1 MSNLRPGAMPPRP
14 GTADAKIIFLAGAV
28 AHWWDDNWDTP
39 QHYEYMKWR
48 EDVRTALIAGGY
60 LTYAHYEAFKGTWNP
75 RAQAVNSA
83 ALGQADLML
92 ILTGEDIP
100 SPGTDEEVK
109 VAEHYGVPILRV
121 PSSVGLARLLPM
133 VEGALTYGDSAVS
146 VDSKGQRG
154 VDPDTDGMV
163 CT

>member
-14 GTADAKIIFLAGAV
+14 GTDDAKIIFLAGAV

-39 QHYEYMKWR
+39 GHYEYMKWR

-60 LTYAHYEAFKGTWNP
+60 LTYAHYEAFRGTWNP
-75 RAQAVNSA
+75 RAQKINSY
-83 ALGQADLML
+83 ALRASDLML
-92 ILTGEDIP
+92 IMTPEHIP
-100 SPGTDEEVK
+100 SPGTDEEI
-109 VAEHYGVPILRV
+109 EHATEHGIPILRV

-133 VEGALTYGDSAVS
+133 VEAALNYKDSAVS

-154 VDPDTDGMV
+154 VDPDTDGMI